1 MISALEK
8 HARMAQAA
16 VDFAREKGR
25 GQLFTQAMVVLTEA
39 TRALDHVRQVRS
51 SQPTRSQR
59 GAAVPP
65 SRADA

>member
-1 MISALEK
+1 MNYPLVLSALEK

-39 TRALDHVRQVRS
+39 TRALDHVKKEHHKQQLEHPR
-51 SQPTRSQR
+51 
-59 GAAVPP
+59 
-65 SRADA
+65 